1 MEKAKKLPKKINFFN
16 FAKKE
21 VKLNGD
27 YKISELSRL
36 SEIAS
41 NENDKVEVDLF
52 FRLENGR
59 IPCVEGIIKT
69 ILVLDCQRCLD
80 SLQVD
85 LKVSFDIAFARNE
98 FQADNL
104 DEKFEIY
111 LIGEEE
117 EELDTKNLINDEI
130 LLSIPMAPSH
140 DFECGL
146 KTDKGDIV
154 EEVREHPFD
163 ALKDIKIANFGKE

>member
-27 YKISELSRL
+27 FKVSELSRL

-41 NENDKVEVDLF
+41 NENDKVEVDLY

-59 IPCVEGIIKT
+59 IPCVEGIIKS

-85 LKVSFDIAFARNE
+85 LKVPFNIAFARNE
-98 FQADNL
+98 FQADSL
-104 DEKFEIY
+104 DDKFEIY
-111 LIGEEE
+111 LIGDD
-117 EELDTKNLINDEI
+117 EELETKDLITDEI

-140 DFECGL
+140 DYDCGL
-146 KTDKGDIV
+146 KTDKGNIV

-163 ALKDIKIANFGKE
+163 VLKNIKIADLGKE

>member
-1 MEKAKKLPKKINFFN
+1 MEKARKLPKKINFFN

-27 YKISELSRL
+27 YRVSELSRL
-36 SEIAS
+36 SEIAR
-41 NENDKVEVDLF
+41 NENDKVEVDLS
-52 FRLENGR
+52 FRLINGR
-59 IPCVEGIIKT
+59 IPCVEGIIKS

-85 LKVSFDIAFARNE
+85 LKVPFNIAFARNE
-98 FQADNL
+98 FQADSL
-104 DEKFEIY
+104 DDKFEIY
-111 LIGEEE
+111 LIGDD
-117 EELDTKNLINDEI
+117 EELEIKDLITDEI

-140 DFECGL
+140 DYDCGF
-146 KTDKGDIV
+146 KSNKGKIV

-163 ALKDIKIANFGKE
+163 VLKNIKIADLGKE

>member
-27 YKISELSRL
+27 YKVSELSRL

-52 FRLENGR
+52 LHLENGK
-59 IPCVEGIIKT
+59 IPCVEGIIKSM
-69 ILVLDCQRCLD
+69 LVLDCQRCLD

-85 LKVSFDIAFARNE
+85 LKVPFNIAFARNE
-98 FQADNL
+98 FQADSL
-104 DEKFEIY
+104 DDKFEIY
-111 LIGEEE
+111 LIGDD
-117 EELDTKNLINDEI
+117 EELETKDLITDEI

-140 DFECGL
+140 DYDCGL
-146 KTDKGDIV
+146 KTDKGNIV

-163 ALKDIKIANFGKE
+163 VLKNIKIADLGKE

>member
-21 VKLNGD
+21 VKLNGGF
-27 YKISELSRL
+27 KVSELSRL

-41 NENDKVEVDLF
+41 NENDNVKVDLS

-59 IPCVEGIIKT
+59 IPCVEGIIKS

-80 SLQVD
+80 TLQVD
-85 LKVSFDIAFARNE
+85 LKVPFNIAFARNE
-98 FQADNL
+98 FQADSL
-104 DEKFEIY
+104 DDKFEIY
-111 LIGEEE
+111 LIGDD
-117 EELDTKNLINDEI
+117 EELEIKDLITDEI

-140 DFECGL
+140 DYDCGL
-146 KTDKGDIV
+146 KTDKGNIV

-163 ALKDIKIANFGKE
+163 VLKNIKIADLGKE

>member
-21 VKLNGD
+21 AKLDGD

-36 SEIAS
+36 TEIAS
-41 NENDKVEVDLF
+41 NENEKVKVNLS

-59 IPCVEGIIKT
+59 IPCVEGIIKS

-85 LKVSFDIAFARNE
+85 LKVSFNIAFARNE
-98 FQADNL
+98 FQADSL
-104 DEKFEIY
+104 DDKFEIY
-111 LIGEEE
+111 LIGDD
-117 EELDTKNLINDEI
+117 EELETKDLITDEI

-140 DFECGL
+140 DFDCGL
-146 KTDKGDIV
+146 ETDKGDIV

-163 ALKDIKIANFGKE
+163 ALKNIKIANFGKE

>member
-27 YKISELSRL
+27 LKVSELSRL

-41 NENDKVEVDLF
+41 NENDKVEVDLY

-59 IPCVEGIIKT
+59 IPCVEGIIKS

-85 LKVSFDIAFARNE
+85 LKVPFNIAFARNE
-98 FQADNL
+98 FQADSL
-104 DEKFEIY
+104 DDKFEIY
-111 LIGEEE
+111 LIGDD
-117 EELDTKNLINDEI
+117 EELETKDLITDEI

-140 DFECGL
+140 DYDCGL
-146 KTDKGDIV
+146 KTDKGNIV

-163 ALKDIKIANFGKE
+163 VLKNIKIADLGKE

>member
-21 VKLNGD
+21 VKLDGD

-36 SEIAS
+36 TEIAS
-41 NENDKVEVDLF
+41 NENDKVKVNLS

-59 IPCVEGIIKT
+59 IPCVEGIIKS

-98 FQADNL
+98 FQADSL
-104 DEKFEIY
+104 DDKFEIY
-111 LIGEEE
+111 LIGDD
-117 EELDTKNLINDEI
+117 EELETKDLITDEI

-140 DFECGL
+140 DFDCGL
-146 KTDKGDIV
+146 ETDKGDIV
-154 EEVREHPFD
+154 EEFREHPFD
-163 ALKDIKIANFGKE
+163 ALKNIKKIANFGKE

>member
-1 MEKAKKLPKKINFFN
+1 MEKARKLPNKINFFN

-27 YKISELSRL
+27 YKVSELSRL

-41 NENDKVEVDLF
+41 NENDKVEVDLS
-52 FRLENGR
+52 FRLVNGR
-59 IPCVEGIIKT
+59 IPCIEGEIKS
-69 ILVLDCQRCLD
+69 ILILDCQRCLD

-85 LKVSFDIAFARNE
+85 LKVPFDIAFVRNE
-98 FQADNL
+98 FQADSL
-104 DEKFEIY
+104 DDKFEIY

-117 EELDTKNLINDEI
+117 LDTKNLITDEI

-140 DFECGL
+140 DFDCGL
-146 KTDKGDIV
+146 VTDKGDIV

-163 ALKDIKIANFGKE
+163 ALKNIKIANFGKE

>member
-36 SEIAS
+36 TEIAS
-41 NENDKVEVDLF
+41 NENDKVEVNLS

-59 IPCVEGIIKT
+59 IPCVEGIIKS

-98 FQADNL
+98 FQADSL
-104 DEKFEIY
+104 DDKFEIY
-111 LIGEEE
+111 LIGDDEEFE
-117 EELDTKNLINDEI
+117 TKDLITDEI

-140 DFECGL
+140 DYDCGF
-146 KTDKGDIV
+146 KTVKGNIV

-163 ALKDIKIANFGKE
+163 VLKNIKIADLGKE

>member
-21 VKLNGD
+21 VKLDGD

-36 SEIAS
+36 TEIAS
-41 NENDKVEVDLF
+41 NENDKVEVNLS

-59 IPCVEGIIKT
+59 IPCVEGIIKS

-80 SLQVD
+80 SLPLD

-98 FQADNL
+98 FQADSL
-104 DEKFEIY
+104 DDKFEIY
-111 LIGEEE
+111 LIGDD
-117 EELDTKNLINDEI
+117 EELETKDLITDEI

-140 DFECGL
+140 DFNCGL
-146 KTDKGDIV
+146 VTDKGDIV

-163 ALKDIKIANFGKE
+163 ALKNIKIANFGKE

>member
-1 MEKAKKLPKKINFFN
+1 MEKAKKLPSKINFFN

-27 YKISELSRL
+27 FKVSEVSRL

-41 NENDKVEVDLF
+41 NENDKVEVDLS

-59 IPCVEGIIKT
+59 IPCVEGIIKS
-69 ILVLDCQRCLD
+69 ILLLDCQRCLD

-85 LKVSFDIAFARNE
+85 LTVSFDIAFARNE
-98 FQADNL
+98 SQTDSL
-104 DEKFEIY
+104 DDKFEIY

-117 EELDTKNLINDEI
+117 ELDTKDLITVSYTHLTLPPI
-130 LLSIPMAPSH
+130 LL
-140 DFECGL
+140 
-146 KTDKGDIV
+146 V
-154 EEVREHPFD
+154 
-163 ALKDIKIANFGKE
+163 

>member
-1 MEKAKKLPKKINFFN
+1 MEKAKKLPNKINFFN

-21 VKLNGD
+21 VKLDGD

-36 SEIAS
+36 TEIAS
-41 NENDKVEVDLF
+41 NENDKVKVNLS

-59 IPCVEGIIKT
+59 IPCVEGIIKS
-69 ILVLDCQRCLD
+69 ILVLDSQRCLY

-85 LKVSFDIAFARNE
+85 LKVPFNIAFARNE
-98 FQADNL
+98 FQADSL
-104 DEKFEIY
+104 DDKFEIY
-111 LIGEEE
+111 LIGDD
-117 EELDTKNLINDEI
+117 EELETKDLITDEI

-140 DFECGL
+140 DFDCGL
-146 KTDKGDIV
+146 ETDKGDIV

-163 ALKDIKIANFGKE
+163 VLKNIKIANFGKE

>member
-1 MEKAKKLPKKINFFN
+1 MEKAKKLPNKINFFN

-27 YKISELSRL
+27 FKVSELSRL

-41 NENDKVEVDLF
+41 NENDKVEVDLS

-59 IPCVEGIIKT
+59 TPCVEGIIRT

-85 LKVSFDIAFARNE
+85 LKVPFNIAFARNE
-98 FQADNL
+98 FQADSL
-104 DEKFEIY
+104 DDKFEIY
-111 LIGEEE
+111 LIGDD
-117 EELDTKNLINDEI
+117 EELETKDLITDEI

-140 DFECGL
+140 DYDCGL
-146 KTDKGDIV
+146 KTDKGNIV
-154 EEVREHPFD
+154 EEVGEHPFD
-163 ALKDIKIANFGKE
+163 VLKNIKIADLGKE

>member
-27 YKISELSRL
+27 FKVSELSRL

-41 NENDKVEVDLF
+41 NENDKVEVDLS
-52 FRLENGR
+52 FRLENKR
-59 IPCVEGIIKT
+59 VPCVEGTIKS

-85 LKVSFDIAFARNE
+85 LKVPFDLAFARNE
-98 FQADNL
+98 LHADSI

-111 LIGEEE
+111 IIGDD
-117 EELDTKNLINDEI
+117 EELKIKDLITDEI

-140 DFECGL
+140 DYDCGL
-146 KTDKGDIV
+146 KTDKGNIV

-163 ALKDIKIANFGKE
+163 VLKNIKIADLGKE

>member
-1 MEKAKKLPKKINFFN
+1 MEKANKLPKKINFFN

-36 SEIAS
+36 TEIAS
-41 NENDKVEVDLF
+41 NKNDKVKVNLSF
-52 FRLENGR
+52 SLENGR
-59 IPCVEGIIKT
+59 IPCVEGIIKS

-85 LKVSFDIAFARNE
+85 LKVPFNIAFARNE
-98 FQADNL
+98 FQADSL
-104 DEKFEIY
+104 DDKFEIY
-111 LIGEEE
+111 LIGDD
-117 EELDTKNLINDEI
+117 EELETKDLITDEI

-140 DFECGL
+140 DYDCGF
-146 KTDKGDIV
+146 KTDKGNIV

-163 ALKDIKIANFGKE
+163 VLKNIKIADLGKE

>member
-1 MEKAKKLPKKINFFN
+1 MEKAKKLPNKINFFN

-41 NENDKVEVDLF
+41 NENDKVEVDLS

-59 IPCVEGIIKT
+59 IPCVEGMIKSVL
-69 ILVLDCQRCLD
+69 ILDCQRCLD
-80 SLQVD
+80 SLQVA
-85 LKVSFDIAFARNE
+85 LKVPFDIAFAKNE
-98 FQADNL
+98 FQANSL
-104 DEKFEIY
+104 DDKFEIY
-111 LIGEEE
+111 LIGDD
-117 EELDTKNLINDEI
+117 EELETKNLITDEI

-140 DFECGL
+140 DYDCSF
-146 KTDKGDIV
+146 KTDKGNIV

-163 ALKDIKIANFGKE
+163 VLKNIKIADLGKE

>member
-1 MEKAKKLPKKINFFN
+1 MEKAKKLPNKINFFN

-27 YKISELSRL
+27 YKVSEFSRL

-41 NENDKVEVDLF
+41 NENDKVEVDLS
-52 FRLENGR
+52 FRLANGR
-59 IPCVEGIIKT
+59 IPCVEGIIKSL
-69 ILVLDCQRCLD
+69 LVLDCQRCLD

-85 LKVSFDIAFARNE
+85 LQVPFDIAFARNE
-98 FQADNL
+98 FQADSL
-104 DEKFEIY
+104 DDKFEIY
-111 LIGEEE
+111 LIGDN
-117 EELDTKNLINDEI
+117 EELEIKDLITDEI

-140 DFECGL
+140 DYDCGI
-146 KTDKGDIV
+146 KTDKGNIV

-163 ALKDIKIANFGKE
+163 VLKNIKIADLGKE

>member
-1 MEKAKKLPKKINFFN
+1 MEKARKLPNKINFFN

-27 YKISELSRL
+27 YKVSELSRL

-41 NENDKVEVDLF
+41 NENDKVEVDLS
-52 FRLENGR
+52 FRLVNGR
-59 IPCVEGIIKT
+59 IPCIEGEIKS
-69 ILVLDCQRCLD
+69 ILILDCQRCLD

-85 LKVSFDIAFARNE
+85 LKVPFDIAFVRNE
-98 FQADNL
+98 FQADSL
-104 DEKFEIY
+104 DDKFEIY

-117 EELDTKNLINDEI
+117 ELDTKNLITDEI

-140 DFECGL
+140 DFDCGL
-146 KTDKGDIV
+146 KTDKGDLV

-163 ALKDIKIANFGKE
+163 ALKNIKIANFGKE